1 MATAL
6 ILTITT
12 GPMYGTEHKITARK
26 VSVGSADSNDVVLS
40 DRTVEPRH
48 IEVHQTLD
56 RWFLVPLTLS
66 GRGISLNGLP
76 VSGRSRINPG
86 DTVTLG
92 TLTLQASIMEIA
104 EEVARPT
111 ARGTVPRLGEYF
123 VRRGFMH
130 TEEIDRI
137 LKRQREL
144 RQNGHQAM
152 FGEVAYEMGVVNRN
166 QLDVALA
173 DQRNDFNQRFLD

>member
-12 GPMYGTEHKITARK
+12 GQMYGTEYKITARK
-26 VSVGSADSNDVVLS
+26 AVVGSADSNDVVLP

-48 IEVHQTLD
+48 IEIHQTLD
-56 RWFLVPLTLS
+56 RWFIVPLTLS
-66 GRGISLNGLP
+66 GRGISLNGMP
-76 VSGRSRINPG
+76 VNSRSRVNPS
-86 DTVTLG
+86 DTITLG
-92 TLTLQASIMEIA
+92 TLTLQASIVEIA
-104 EEVARPT
+104 EQVAQST
-111 ARGTVPRLGEYF
+111 ARGMVPRLGEYF

-137 LKRQREL
+137 LQRQREM

-152 FGEVAYEMGVVNRN
+152 FGEVAYELGVVNRS
-166 QLDVALA
+166 QLDAALS